1 LRVTTTDMFL
11 SMLRKVATFAA
22 IALGAGAVA
31 SWFLVDQADTPHSAA
46 REPASVSPEIHSA
59 EPRPVNSESSSLT
72 ADRGVTLGPSRVPPT
87 FDDQRARADEA
98 SSLESRLAH
107 ETVGVLST
115 MPGNDA
121 SGEVSAL
128 ADGSEW
134 LDHSVVGRPFP
145 VSASIW
151 NTCDIQLPS
160 CDIFVNALADF
171 KDEARDI
178 QWGNSSEEKL
188 RRVLVELP
196 QWPTTIRALEC
207 RADLCFFEVESK
219 VDQYFWPRLRERRR
233 MLEPGLYTGW
243 LWHGHETDPADGAR
257 ITVTLGFFSRDPRG
271 WLSYDQKDSD

>member
-1 LRVTTTDMFL
+1 
-11 SMLRKVATFAA
+11 
-22 IALGAGAVA
+22 
-31 SWFLVDQADTPHSAA
+31 
-46 REPASVSPEIHSA
+46 
-59 EPRPVNSESSSLT
+59 VNSESSSLT

-87 FDDQRARADEA
+87 FDDQRAQADEA
-98 SSLESRLAH
+98 SSSESRVAQALAAVSSP
-107 ETVGVLST
+107 TS
-115 MPGNDA
+115 GNDA

-134 LDHSVVGRPFP
+134 LDHFVVGRPFP

-151 NTCDIQLPS
+151 NPCASPLLS
-160 CDIFVNALADF
+160 CDIFVNALDDF

-178 QWGNSSEEKL
+178 QWANSSEEKL

-219 VDQYFWPRLRERRR
+219 VDQYSWPRLRERRR

-243 LWHGHETDPADGAR
+243 RWYGHETDPADGAR